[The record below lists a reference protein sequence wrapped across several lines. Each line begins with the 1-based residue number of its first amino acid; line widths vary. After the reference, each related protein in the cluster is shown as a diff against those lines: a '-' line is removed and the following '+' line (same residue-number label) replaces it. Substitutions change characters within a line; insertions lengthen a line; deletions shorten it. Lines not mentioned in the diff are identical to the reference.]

1 MGSMRDNHVPLFS
14 RSVTRREFLRLSAA
28 FLAQLSLAGCAE
40 RLASIVPT
48 TPLPTV
54 TPTIPPT
61 DTPTPT
67 LSPTPTATVTAT
79 AQPTPTVVLSPR
91 QRALATHEQ
100 ERLRRLAAYG
110 PTRTLTA
117 LEFHGNNY
125 SLMNGI
131 INMTPVEFE
140 RQMKL
145 LQALDVHTVT
155 FEELHG
161 FLDGTIQLPLPS
173 LVLTTDSGAS
183 SKRSMPEM
191 IPVLQETGNHFLS
204 FIWTRSMAPD
214 ESVECAGDVC
224 WQLFRD
230 AHASGMVSLGT
241 HSESHADFATY
252 KADVGLAELRLS
264 IQEIYDQVGVWVSSI
279 SWPFES
285 IPSWADRLQEI
296 GVFSGFGGST
306 RPVREAYAEWGDAG
320 QWRYHLP
327 RLLPPNPGGFSGRPN
342 GASLEQIVSNY
353 NLP

>member
-1 MGSMRDNHVPLFS
+1 MRDMSDELPSIFS
-14 RSVTRREFLRLSAA
+14 RLLSRREFLRLSAA
-28 FLAQLSLAGCAE
+28 LLAQLTLAGCAE
-40 RLASIVPT
+40 RLATVVPT
-48 TPLPTV
+48 MPPSTE
-54 TPTIPPT
+54 TPTAVPPAT
-61 DTPTPT
+61 ASPTNTPQ
-67 LSPTPTATVTAT
+67 PTPTATATSQQTAT
-79 AQPTPTVVLSPR
+79 AVLSQR
-91 QRALATHEQ
+91 ERALLVHEQ

-140 RQMKL
+140 RQMRL

-161 FLDGTIQLPLPS
+161 FLDGTLQLPLPS
-173 LVLTTDSGAS
+173 LALTTDSGAS

-191 IPVLQETGNHFLS
+191 IPLLEETGNHFLS
-204 FIWTRSMAPD
+204 FIWTRAMAAS

-230 AHASGMVSLGT
+230 AHASGVVSLGT

-264 IQEIYDQVGVWVSSI
+264 MQKIFDNVGVWVNSI

-285 IPSWADRLQEI
+285 IPTWAERMQEI
-296 GVFSGFGGST
+296 GILSGFGGST
-306 RPVREAYAEWGDAG
+306 RPVREAYAEFGDVG
-320 QWRYHLP
+320 KYRYRLP
-327 RLLPPNPGGFSGRPN
+327 RLLPPNPGSVSGRPN
-342 GASLEQIVSNY
+342 GASLEQIVRDY